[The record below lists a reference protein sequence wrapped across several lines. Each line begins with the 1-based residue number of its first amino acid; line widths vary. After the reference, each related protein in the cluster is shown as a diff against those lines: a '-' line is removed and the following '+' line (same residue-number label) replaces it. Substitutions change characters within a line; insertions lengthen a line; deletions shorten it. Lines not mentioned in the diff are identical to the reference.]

1 MPAFADPA
9 ATQAG
14 ATVAHQALELRLP
27 PVTHDQALARIA
39 AAGSEAPLFWS
50 PLIDGEALRLELTL
64 SAGADPK
71 RVRLALPAVSHV
83 ARLPGEPPADAAR
96 PPEATAPPCQAI
108 GDPRTRAPSLRLYNH
123 PGGATGAWTGTL
135 VAGDCP
141 AADSPCVR
149 PAQHCFPDQRRASSV
164 GSPWLLR
171 AQTCARA
178 VGAGDSA
185 PGGAD
190 VHYLNQSNDTALLR
204 LRRSPPADAAFV
216 EVEPVLPAI
225 GNTTVGI
232 HHPLGGPQELSRGT
246 VGQYKTCLEVAWCGE
261 DADPTEIG
269 YVRVE
274 RRAGGTG
281 PGSSGSG
288 LFDTQGLLVGTHLG
302 GSDGGGSITTGG
314 SMQRTGMGFGSRL
327 VMGLRDRCRWC
338 VDRAERD
345 PRMPLPEQEAVEHRR
360 TGYID
365 SQS

>member
-1 MPAFADPA
+1 MAGFTMPASADPP

-64 SAGADPK
+64 PAGADPK

-83 ARLPGEPPADAAR
+83 ARLPSEPPAEAAGTT
-96 PPEATAPPCQAI
+96 EAT
-108 GDPRTRAPSLRLYNH
+108 DPACHADWDHQSRATTLLLYNH
-123 PGGATGAWTGTL
+123 PEGATGACTGTL
-135 VAGDCP
+135 VADDDP
-141 AADSPCVR
+141 ATDIPCVLT
-149 PAQHCFPDQRRASSV
+149 AQHCFPDQRRASSV
-164 GSPWLLR
+164 ESPWLLR
-171 AQTCARA
+171 AQTCVRA
-178 VGAGDSA
+178 VVAGESA

-190 VHYLNQSNDTALLR
+190 VHYLNQSNDTALPR

-232 HHPLGGPQELSRGT
+232 HHPLGGPQELRRGT

-274 RRAGGTG
+274 RRAGGTN

-302 GSDGGGSITTGG
+302 GSDEGGSITTGG
-314 SMQRTGMGFGSRL
+314 SMHRTGMGFGSGL
-327 VMGLRDRCRWC
+327 VMGLRDRCRYR
-338 VDRAERD
+338 VDRA
-345 PRMPLPEQEAVEHRR
+345 
-360 TGYID
+360 
-365 SQS
+365 